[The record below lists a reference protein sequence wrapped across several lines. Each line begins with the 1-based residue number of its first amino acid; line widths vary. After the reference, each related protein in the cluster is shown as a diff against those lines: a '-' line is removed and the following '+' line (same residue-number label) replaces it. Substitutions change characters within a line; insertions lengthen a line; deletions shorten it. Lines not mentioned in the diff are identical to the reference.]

1 MLKEQ
6 KDRVVEQ
13 LSERLR
19 DTDTLM
25 VADYRGLTMPEI
37 DELRSKLLEAGARF
51 TVVKNTLARLAAE
64 AAGEQEVLELIDG
77 PTAIAF
83 LDSEGDPAAVAKVLN
98 DTART
103 NDVLV
108 IRGGLLEGTV
118 VGDVEIKR
126 LATLPS
132 AEVLRAQLVG
142 AVAAPLTTVVGL
154 FAAPLRDL
162 VGVIDARIRQLEEQG
177 ETVPEPEAAAEPQAA
192 GQRNQRQG
200 SQQLRNQQLRK
211 SSPKSRRQKPKWPR
225 PTKRRNSRMAKTD
238 TDKLVETLGGMTV
251 LDLVELKN
259 KLEEEWGVSAAA
271 PVAVAAAGAPAAG
284 GGDGAAA
291 EEKSSFDVVL
301 TNAGDKKIQAIKVVR
316 AVTGLGLKEAKD
328 LVDGAPNPVKEG
340 VPQDEADQIKAQLEE
355 AGATVEIK

>member
-6 KDRVVEQ
+6 KTRVVEQ
-13 LSERLR
+13 LTERLR

-51 TVVKNTLARLAAE
+51 TVVKNTLTRRAAE
-64 AAGEQEVLELIDG
+64 AAGRQEVLELIDG

-83 LDSEGDPAAVAKVLN
+83 LDSEGDPAAVAKILN

-118 VGDVEIKR
+118 VGDAEIKR

-132 AEVLRAQLVG
+132 ADVLRAQLVG
-142 AVAAPLTTVVGL
+142 AVAGPLTTVVGL

-177 ETVPEPEAAAEPQAA
+177 ETVEEPSAEAEPAADEPAAEEPEAEAAPDEPATEDEPQE
-192 GQRNQRQG
+192 
-200 SQQLRNQQLRK
+200 
-211 SSPKSRRQKPKWPR
+211 
-225 PTKRRNSRMAKTD
+225 
-238 TDKLVETLGGMTV
+238 ETEEPSA
-251 LDLVELKN
+251 DADSAEQ
-259 KLEEEWGVSAAA
+259 EEEQQ
-271 PVAVAAAGAPAAG
+271 
-284 GGDGAAA
+284 DG
-291 EEKSSFDVVL
+291 
-301 TNAGDKKIQAIKVVR
+301 
-316 AVTGLGLKEAKD
+316 
-328 LVDGAPNPVKEG
+328 
-340 VPQDEADQIKAQLEE
+340 
-355 AGATVEIK
+355 